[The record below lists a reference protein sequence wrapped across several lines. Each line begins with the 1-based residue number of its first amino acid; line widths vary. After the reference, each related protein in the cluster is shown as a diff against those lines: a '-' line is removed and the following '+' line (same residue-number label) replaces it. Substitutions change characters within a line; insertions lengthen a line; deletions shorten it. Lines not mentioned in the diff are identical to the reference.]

1 MMLPGLAGPDT
12 FTTQVVSEHTTI
24 DHMTRSTNIVDV
36 FVHIYIYIY
45 TNMCIHIYIYICL
58 DVFYCLLIDTFNFGC
73 CCWRALFPILLLVPP
88 LNM

>member
-36 FVHIYIYIY
+36 FVHIYIYIHKYVY
-45 TNMCIHIYIYICL
+45 TYIYMSRC
-58 DVFYCLLIDTFNFGC
+58 
-73 CCWRALFPILLLVPP
+73 ILLSFD
-88 LNM
+88 